1 MRLPSILTI
10 LLVLVVATTTHG
22 RPYSPHRG
30 SWMWENSEFVFAAR
44 IIKVTA
50 NESNSGQ
57 VTLVLEYKDLQS
69 FKGAEW
75 FQKKGRFIVTF
86 PSTTGER
93 TGSYSREFPGNWVSL
108 FFLNNKEGTLHPPED
123 AEMQFS
129 ASIAYDGP
137 LSQLRFL
144 KDLLIYAGGHPL
156 AESHDFIDLMSG
168 FRDPEIRAC
177 LANISRSS
185 DPGTAYFALLALF
198 RGNAPNAS
206 KLAQEALER
215 CKDTLSPGMKR
226 DLEDRVQKYPPTQP
240 PL

>member
-30 SWMWENSEFVFAAR
+30 SWMWENSEFVFATR

-86 PSTTGER
+86 PSITGER

-108 FFLNNKEGTLHPPED
+108 FFLNNKAGILHPPED
-123 AEMQFS
+123 AEAQFS

-137 LSQLRFL
+137 LSQLRSL
-144 KDLLIYAGGHPL
+144 KDLLIYTGGRPL
-156 AESHDFIDLMSG
+156 AESHHFIDLMSG
-168 FRDPEIRAC
+168 FHDPEIRAC

-185 DPGTAYFALLALF
+185 DPNTAYFALRSLFHGEDPDAARLAK
-198 RGNAPNAS
+198 AT
-206 KLAQEALER
+206 LER
-215 CKDTLSPGMKR
+215 CRDKFSPGMIS
-226 DLEDRVQKYPPTQP
+226 DIEDRIRRSADAP
-240 PL
+240 